1 VESEPPVPETEA
13 TVELLALVR
22 SGNASARDRL
32 IRRFYPVLAHW
43 AHGRLPRG
51 HRDLAETHDL
61 VHIAL
66 IRALDQVGVFD
77 PRREGAFLS
86 YLRTILINLVRDEI
100 RRSGRQP
107 AKESMDDASILA
119 APVVAAVGSETLDA
133 YEAALAVLPEAQ
145 REAVI
150 LRVEFG
156 YSHQAIADA
165 IGSPSANA
173 ARMYTARALV
183 RVAREM
189 ERTLGRSSE

>member
-1 VESEPPVPETEA
+1 MD
-13 TVELLALVR
+13 LLALVR
-22 SGNASARDRL
+22 SGDAAARDRL
-32 IRRFYPVLAHW
+32 VHRFYPVLARW

-66 IRALDQVGVFD
+66 LRALDQVGSFD

-86 YLRTILINLVRDEI
+86 YLRTILMNLVRDEI
-100 RRSGRQP
+100 RRSGRRP
-107 AKESMDDASILA
+107 AKESIEDAGSLA
-119 APVVAAVGSETLDA
+119 APVVTAVGSDTLDA

-183 RVAREM
+183 RVAQEM
-189 ERTLGRSSE
+189 ERTLGRPSG